1 MAAPLEACTR
11 EEQRSFISFL
21 RSEGVNPSEIHF
33 RMKMQ
38 YGDACLSLQ
47 QVYDW
52 DRKFKSG
59 VSSVADASRSGRPH
73 TAKTPEMVAGVKCMQ
88 RENRRITL
96 DEVVSE
102 LNISHGSAHHII
114 HNMLGFRKV
123 SARWVPRQLTP
134 ELKEQ

>member
-1 MAAPLEACTR
+1 MAAPFEACTR
-11 EEQRSFISFL
+11 EEQRSVIRFL
-21 RSEGVNPSEIHF
+21 GSEGVNPSESHC

-38 YGDACLSLQ
+38 YGDACLLLQ

-59 VSSVADASRSGRPH
+59 VSSVADAARSGRPR
-73 TAKTPEMVAGVKCMQ
+73 TADAPEMVAGVERMV
-88 RENRRITL
+88 RENRRTML

-102 LNISHGSAHHII
+102 LNISYGSAHHII
-114 HNMLGFRKV
+114 HNVLGIRKV

-134 ELKEQ
+134 